1 MSYPLISIFLDLD
14 FITLDALRIRFS
26 VFILVITPP
35 RPSGNPPN
43 QGNGRIASLS
53 SAYNH
58 NKEER
63 TLPHQPLICA
73 SYLSEALKPLAK

>member
-14 FITLDALRIRFS
+14 FITLDALRKRVS
-26 VFILVITPP
+26 VFILVTTSP
-35 RPSGNPPN
+35 GKPPN
-43 QGNGRIASLS
+43 EGNGRIASLS